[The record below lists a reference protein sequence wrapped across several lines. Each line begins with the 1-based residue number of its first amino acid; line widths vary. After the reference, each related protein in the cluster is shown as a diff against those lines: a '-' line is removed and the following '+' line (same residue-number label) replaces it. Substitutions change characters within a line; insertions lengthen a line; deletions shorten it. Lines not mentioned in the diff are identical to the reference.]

1 MIARSFNQSKEQ
13 KSMVKFLKEMLDWSE
28 VWATLI
34 PLIVYLWVKP
44 RASWIRPLLVYL
56 VVALL
61 LSLVID
67 FTWKSVKLGMEHLS
81 KQLFWWLY
89 LGKEKDLYT
98 LVLYNLGSF
107 LRLLLITWFFYR
119 ISPVYKKLYIIITTI
134 FLIAAVINFY
144 IFENIVMSFSSRL
157 FTVEAAI
164 ILFYCLLYYYT
175 VNMNEEIASPLS
187 LPSFWTVMGLT
198 LYTSVNFL
206 IFLFYNYLISEESKY
221 AKDIWNVHNLIYI
234 VLMIFIAIA
243 FKKAK

>member
-1 MIARSFNQSKEQ
+1 
-13 KSMVKFLKEMLDWSE
+13 MVKFLKEMLDWSE
-28 VWATLI
+28 VWATII

-107 LRLLLITWFFYR
+107 LRLLLITWFFL
-119 ISPVYKKLYIIITTI
+119 SDK
-134 FLIAAVINFY
+134 
-144 IFENIVMSFSSRL
+144 SRL
-157 FTVEAAI
+157 QKVI
-164 ILFYCLLYYYT
+164 YNHYYYF
-175 VNMNEEIASPLS
+175 SDCC
-187 LPSFWTVMGLT
+187 G
-198 LYTSVNFL
+198 YQFL
-206 IFLFYNYLISEESKY
+206 HF
-221 AKDIWNVHNLIYI
+221 
-234 VLMIFIAIA
+234 
-243 FKKAK
+243 